1 MKKDYENYK
10 VIDIINKFNIIIN
23 YGSNDG
29 AFEGQEI
36 RISTVGDEIFDLD
49 GKSLGNI
56 EIIKDELEI
65 DRVYDNFS
73 ICKKMIV
80 NEINPFQPITLIR
93 KEKKAVELNVEEKDF
108 SNIKYLDISPIKKGD
123 SVKILE

>member
-1 MKKDYENYK
+1 MKKEHKAYK

-65 DRVYDNFS
+65 TKVYDNFS

-108 SNIKYLDISPIKKGD
+108 SNIKYLDKSPIKKGD
-123 SVKILE
+123 CVKILK